1 MIIFRSGRDVLEF
14 AIAREV
20 ESYEFYMES
29 AEQVEDPM
37 LIKAFEYL
45 AQEELKHKGKLELEV
60 MKTGRVVA
68 TAVNV
73 VWPEAGDYT
82 VDIEPEPNVAYQ
94 NLLNLAMQKEKA
106 SLRFYINLAATAEN
120 KNFREMLL
128 SLAEEEARHKALL
141 EIKYD
146 DILLKEN

>member
-1 MIIFRSGRDVLEF
+1 MRNFCSGRDVLEF
-14 AIAREV
+14 AIAREA
-20 ESYEFYMES
+20 ESYEFYMDS
-29 AEQVEDPM
+29 AEQVEDPA
-37 LIKAFEYL
+37 LVKAFESL

-60 MKTGRVVA
+60 MKTGRVVT

-73 VWPEAGDYT
+73 IWPEVADYR

-106 SLRFYINLAATAEN
+106 SLRFYIDLAATAEN
-120 KNFREMLL
+120 RNFRDTLL

>member
-1 MIIFRSGRDVLEF
+1 MRIFRSGRDVLEF

-20 ESYEFYMES
+20 ESYEFYMDS
-29 AEQVEDPM
+29 AEQTENPTLV
-37 LIKAFEYL
+37 KAFEYL
-45 AQEELKHKGKLELEV
+45 AQEELKHKDRLELEV
-60 MKTGRVVA
+60 MKKNEVVT

-73 VWPEAGDYT
+73 IWPEDGDYG
-82 VDIEPEPNVAYQ
+82 VDTEPEPNVAYQ
-94 NLLNLAMQKEKA
+94 NLLNLAAQKEKA
-106 SLRFYINLAATAEN
+106 SLRFYIDLAATAEYR
-120 KNFREMLL
+120 NFRDTLL

>member
-1 MIIFRSGRDVLEF
+1 
-14 AIAREV
+14 
-20 ESYEFYMES
+20 
-29 AEQVEDPM
+29 
-37 LIKAFEYL
+37 
-45 AQEELKHKGKLELEV
+45 EELKHKGKLELEV

-73 VWPEAGDYT
+73 VWPEVADYK
-82 VDIEPEPNVAYQ
+82 VDIEPEPNVACQ

-106 SLRFYINLAATAEN
+106 SLRFYIDLAATAEN
-120 KNFREMLL
+120 ENFREMLL
-128 SLAEEEARHKALL
+128 SLAEEEARHKTLL